1 MTKNMTPIKQ
11 HNKWIKQDDDF
22 QTPPSAIEPLIYYLR
37 RYFVE
42 QSIVTVWE
50 PACGHGNLVE
60 AFKAKDG
67 QVIGTDIHD
76 PEKHDFLK
84 WAPKYSTYDII
95 ITNPPYSQKNE
106 FLKRAYEIGKPFAF
120 LLPLTTF
127 ETELRQNLMEKYY
140 TQIIFFNGRV
150 QFETPGD
157 MNERGV
163 WFATAWFTYGLNLP
177 NQINFYKRIK
187 KGGKYVKG

>member
-1 MTKNMTPIKQ
+1 MGKTMEAIKQ
-11 HNKWIKQDDDF
+11 HNKWAKQDDDF
-22 QTPPSAIEPLIYYLR
+22 QTPPSALEPLLHFIHMPISYR
-37 RYFVE
+37 
-42 QSIVTVWE
+42 IWE
-50 PACGHGNLVE
+50 PACGHGNLV
-60 AFKAKDG
+60 AACKAKG
-67 QVIGTDIHD
+67 IPVIGTDIHD

-84 WAPKYSTYDII
+84 WQLKDNKYDFIV
-95 ITNPPYSQKNE
+95 TNPPYSQKNE

-127 ETELRQNLMEKYY
+127 ETELRQDLMEKYH

-157 MNERGV
+157 MNDRGA

-177 NQINFYKRIK
+177 HQLNFYKRIK
-187 KGGKYVKG
+187 KGGKYVKV